1 MLIQVCVCIQ
11 RDSRVRVYFSSGLWV
26 RFVLA
31 DFTRASRVVADRERR
46 EANAR
51 EFIDGF
57 TDAEGLEYFRDAFCR
72 RMRERERVE
81 EEDGRLVLLKRIYL
95 APPESIEWRKSGG
108 LERGAVR
115 EIESYYFHGWGC
127 CVRKT
132 SVIFLT
138 LWG

>member
-72 RMRERERVE
+72 RMRERESGGGGWKARFIETYLSRATGEYRVE
-81 EEDGRLVLLKRIYL
+81 KEWWAGKGRR
-95 APPESIEWRKSGG
+95 ARD
-108 LERGAVR
+108 
-115 EIESYYFHGWGC
+115 
-127 CVRKT
+127 
-132 SVIFLT
+132 
-138 LWG
+138 